1 MFTAASSGRM
11 LLKVVSV
18 FMILLGVV
26 GLVSAVS
33 VFGQVEGELAKI
45 DATVQE
51 VAQTVTYAA
60 DGVEAASGALTGGI
74 DSVNAF
80 LTNTGRGL
88 TETSVVV
95 SGAKVSIAN
104 AANQVPVVIGS
115 TANTV
120 ESAAFSLLTARQELT
135 QATNELNSLRS
146 SLDLTATVGELNSL
160 RSTLDLTTLGEETR
174 AQKAQL
180 DQPMVTLGGADL
192 VAAAPLLAPYLGL
205 PESYLVQLGQDLTA
219 DGRMFTF
226 ALGSLQ
232 LTGADLIALA
242 DAAETMTIMDASLLR
257 AEGEAVGPDGT
268 LWSVPLTDNLDQIA
282 DGAVQ
287 LDRVLAATGTTLSAT
302 SAELQGVL
310 GAAGSTLNA
319 TGAELQNLSANLNEN
334 ARTFRATVPDI
345 TGVTNQAQDF
355 LTVASKELAA
365 VDSSLKGMATEV
377 GTLGN
382 VATEQLVQV
391 NSGLR
396 GTAEAMSGISI
407 TAIGNDLV
415 GGLRTY
421 MMLTSALF
429 ILAGVGLF
437 AASLRP
443 EQMIPTSRAA

>member
-1 MFTAASSGRM
+1 MYRAASSGSM

-33 VFGQVEGELAKI
+33 VFGLVEGELNKI

-51 VAQTVTYAA
+51 VALTVTYAA
-60 DGVEAASGALTGGI
+60 DGVDAASGALTGGI

-80 LTNTGRGL
+80 LTTTGRGL
-88 TETSVVV
+88 SETATVI
-95 SGAKVSIAN
+95 SGAKVSIQN

-120 ESAAFSLLTARQELT
+120 ESAAFSLLTARQELN
-135 QATNELNSLRS
+135 QATAELSNLRS
-146 SLDLTATVGELNSL
+146 SLDMTATVGELNSL
-160 RSTLDLTTLGEETR
+160 RSSLDLAALRQDVLQTR
-174 AQKAQL
+174 SDLADPL
-180 DQPMVTLGGADL
+180 VTLGGADL
-192 VAAAPLLAPYLGL
+192 VASAPLLAPYLGMA
-205 PESYLVQLGQDLTA
+205 EADLVWMGEELVK

-226 ALGSLQ
+226 SLDTIQ
-232 LTGADLIALA
+232 MTGADLIALA
-242 DAAETMTIMDASLLR
+242 DLAESMMLMDASDLR
-257 AEGEAVGPDGT
+257 AEAVALGNDGALFSLAT
-268 LWSVPLTDNLDQIA
+268 VTHLDQLA
-282 DGAVQ
+282 ASAGQ
-287 LDRVLAATGTTLSAT
+287 LDSVLAAAGTTLNST
-302 SAELQGVL
+302 GTELQSVL
-310 GAAGSTLNA
+310 GAAGSTLNT

-355 LTVASKELAA
+355 LTVAGKELAA
-365 VDSSLKGMATEV
+365 VDTSLKGMATEV

-396 GTAEAMSGISI
+396 GTAEAMSSISI

-415 GGLRTY
+415 KGLRTY
-421 MMLTSALF
+421 MMLTSSLF
-429 ILAGVGLF
+429 ILAGIGLF

-443 EQMIPTSRAA
+443 EQMIPTTRAA